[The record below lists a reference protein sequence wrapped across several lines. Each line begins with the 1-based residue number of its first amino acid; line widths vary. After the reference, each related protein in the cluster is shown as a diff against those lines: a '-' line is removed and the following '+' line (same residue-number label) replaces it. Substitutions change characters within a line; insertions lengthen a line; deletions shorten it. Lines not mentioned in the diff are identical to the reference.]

1 MTTLT
6 SNYDQFKKDAAANTS
21 TTKSSGGTK
30 SYDQFV
36 QEMNSAGIK
45 TTSIREG
52 KEANF
57 ADYGNALSDDLKNL
71 ITDSFDCAQ
80 DYELQS
86 LIAGVF
92 ADSGKNYLHRS
103 DFVSACKQLG
113 LNVKVDSYK
122 TTYIPDYKGG
132 NFSNS
137 IRNGSVPVYTISDGM
152 GGEIVIAD
160 ANGNGA
166 LESEELFMNQILG
179 DINYEISATKGVGVT
194 IYSGG
199 SGSGSNSVSGTED
212 GKSVFGVAETEKENK
227 AKQVEYNT
235 LVEKFLNNGSTMD
248 EAMRKADTQLKVDNL
263 TYSGSMK
270 EKTTEKTDVEKTAKE
285 TVAKETKDKNIIDKT
300 VDTTVAKTEKTD
312 DKETVIDF
320 SKEIAEDLIY
330 EENIFAL

>member
-36 QEMNSAGIK
+36 QEMNDAGIR
-45 TTSIREG
+45 TTKIREG

-57 ADYGNALSDDLKNL
+57 ADYGNALSDDLKSL
-71 ITDSFDCAQ
+71 ITDSFDCKQ

-86 LIAGVF
+86 LIAGVY

-103 DFVSACKQLG
+103 DFVRACKELG

-199 SGSGSNSVSGTED
+199 SGSNSVSGTED
-212 GKSVFGVAETEKENK
+212 GKSVFGVAETEKENE
-227 AKQVEYNT
+227 AKQDEYNT

-270 EKTTEKTDVEKTAKE
+270 EKVETDVEKTAKE

-300 VDTTVAKTEKTD
+300 VDTTIKKAEKTD
-312 DKETVIDF
+312 EKETVADLSMKF
-320 SKEIAEDLIY
+320 AEEFIA